1 MKAGKKAKK
10 MDEEDEEKAK
20 DQIIPELSGKSIFIK
35 PPGQAKVPEQI
46 ASIKEAIKGKELSA
60 KQLEEFNKLVN
71 LEDPFD
77 YNQKDT
83 MKTLYKEIVYDKAS
97 KVKGGGRRQALY

>member
-1 MKAGKKAKK
+1 
-10 MDEEDEEKAK
+10 MDDEEKAN
-20 DQIIPELSGKSIFIK
+20 DQIIPQYKLSGKSIFIK
-35 PPGQAKVPEQI
+35 PPAQAKIPEQI
-46 ASIKEAIKGKELSA
+46 ASIKEAIKGKALSA